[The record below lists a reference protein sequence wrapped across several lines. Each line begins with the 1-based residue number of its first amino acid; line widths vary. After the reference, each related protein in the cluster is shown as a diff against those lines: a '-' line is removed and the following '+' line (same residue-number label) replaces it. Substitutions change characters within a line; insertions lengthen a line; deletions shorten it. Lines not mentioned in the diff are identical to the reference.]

1 MKLICKECGKE
12 FEGRTK
18 RQEYCKG
25 PHVSVCAVCG
35 RRFEYTCSPKFKP
48 ATCSKECKYEFM
60 KRRNIEKYGVEN
72 VSQIPEVRRKKSIV
86 NSGEAAKAK
95 SMQTCME
102 RYGHPYAM
110 QSPEMKKKLS
120 DKLKSPEVR
129 KKTAETFMKHRGYK
143 HLFADPTF
151 REEHGCNTVSYNPEI
166 REKAKETIQARYG
179 VEYVSQ
185 IPEAKERAKETRK
198 RTMLEKYEVATLFST
213 QYSKDM
219 ILEDYGV
226 DNVGKSTHARVAVG
240 EAKSRFYAEDGNPV
254 DSSYERDVYNFCLR
268 NNIPFEY
275 QAVSIPYEYQGKQ
288 HVTIIDFLID
298 GILVEC
304 KGGHLL
310 NGLFDPGLEVPMHV
324 KLDVYRKH
332 AVVVVT
338 DSEGSRVIGKK
349 NSSESN
355 GFKYRDKCPNPLI
368 GVDISLFTNNLEFP
382 YRADRPP
389 CFYDVRVDGQ
399 KSIHEAFFDGQLR
412 WKMIKN
418 RIEYSGGFIDAKQ
431 VLTAFNVTRTCKQ
444 PSWFSKSLAKDL
456 ISKYCTSDVIVDP
469 FAGYGARADAAHE
482 LNREY
487 IGIDF
492 NKSLVDWHH
501 EHGRDCISWGDAN
514 EFKYDGDCSVFIC
527 PPYSDPETG
536 RCFEDYNFEGFDDAA
551 KAKSQCDWLK
561 IVMKNVPNAG
571 EYVMV
576 CKIVDSGWEQF
587 IVGTKNNRSHFG
599 SNNEYVIRVS
609 REARDKALGA

>member
-35 RRFEYTCSPKFKP
+35 RQFEYVCSPKFKP

-86 NSGEAAKAK
+86 NSREAAKAK
-95 SMQTCME
+95 SVQTCME
-102 RYGHPYAM
+102 RYGYPYAM

-166 REKAKETIQARYG
+166 RERAKETIQARYG
-179 VEYVSQ
+179 
-185 IPEAKERAKETRK
+185 
-198 RTMLEKYEVATLFST
+198 
-213 QYSKDM
+213 
-219 ILEDYGV
+219 LEDYGV
-226 DNVGKSTHARVAVG
+226 DNVGNSTYARVAVNK
-240 EAKSRFYAEDGNPV
+240 ATSRFYAEDGNPV

-268 NNIPFEY
+268 NSIPFEY
-275 QAVSIPYEYQGKQ
+275 QAVSISYEYQGKQ
-288 HVTIIDFLID
+288 YVTIIDFLID

-310 NGLFDPGLEVPMHV
+310 NGLFDPGLEVPMHA

-332 AVVVVT
+332 SVVVVT
-338 DSEGSRVIGKK
+338 DLEGSRVIGKK

-368 GVDISLFTNNLEFP
+368 GIDISLFTNNLEFP

-456 ISKYCTSDVIVDP
+456 ISKYCTSDTIVDP
-469 FAGYGARADAAHE
+469 FAGYGARADAANE
-482 LNREY
+482 LNKKY

-492 NKSLVDWHH
+492 NKSLVDWHQ
-501 EHGRDCISWGDAN
+501 EQGRDCISWGDAN

-527 PPYSDPETG
+527 PPYSDPDTG

-551 KAKSQCDWLK
+551 KGLSQCDWLK
-561 IVMKNVPNAG
+561 IVMKNVPNAR

-576 CKIVDSGWEQF
+576 CKIVDSDWEQF
-587 IVGTKNNRSHFG
+587 IVDTKNNRSHFG

-609 REARDKALGA
+609 REDRDKALSA